1 VEKIKFEEAMSRLE
15 EILDK
20 LEVGELDLDDSLLLF
35 EEGINLTLFCQQQ
48 LQVTEQRMQKLIR
61 KLDGSFELVEVEE

>member
-1 VEKIKFEEAMSRLE
+1 MEKIKFEEAMSRLE

>member
-1 VEKIKFEEAMSRLE
+1 MEKIKFEEAMSRLE

-20 LEVGELDLDDSLLLF
+20 LESGEQDLDDSLLLF
-35 EEGINLTLFCQQQ
+35 EEGINLTLLCQQQ